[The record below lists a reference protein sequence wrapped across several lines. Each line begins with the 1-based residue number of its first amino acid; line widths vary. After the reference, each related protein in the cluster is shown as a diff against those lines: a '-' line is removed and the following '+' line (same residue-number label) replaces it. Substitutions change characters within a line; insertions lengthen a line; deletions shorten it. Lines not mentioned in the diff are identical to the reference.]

1 MWLAVD
7 RNRNQILDFEVTK
20 TLDIWAY
27 QTIADRL
34 RKRYNINILCTD
46 GDYAYDKLK
55 IAKRHIITKSETCL
69 VESKNT
75 IIRRRLARFNR
86 RTCRYSK
93 AFDMV
98 VASLTLLFRENIFII
113 YIYLGTPKIAI
124 VKQKFCTFY
133 YSLNSPCRPKHPNCR
148 PEPPSCRPELV
159 SGPLT

>member
-46 GDYAYDKLK
+46 GHYAYDKLK

-98 VASLTLLFRENIFII
+98 VASLTLLFRENILLSIFI
-113 YIYLGTPKIAI
+113 
-124 VKQKFCTFY
+124 
-133 YSLNSPCRPKHPNCR
+133 
-148 PEPPSCRPELV
+148 
-159 SGPLT
+159 

>member
-98 VASLTLLFRENIFII
+98 VASLTLLFRENILLSIFIWERLI
-113 YIYLGTPKIAI
+113 LHFLLFPFFASFFRHASTGFTAGGQGI
-124 VKQKFCTFY
+124 
-133 YSLNSPCRPKHPNCR
+133 S
-148 PEPPSCRPELV
+148 
-159 SGPLT
+159 